1 MSETAAAQPTVYFD
15 GASSRRRIV
24 ELDFASDTLNVVE
37 KSATLASWPYDDIR
51 RADGRP
57 GILRVS
63 CMSAPELARLEI
75 DDTDLAAQLLLRATL
90 INKHEKERASTIK
103 IVGWSLAAAVSIV
116 FVALVGVPY
125 AADQV
130 TPFIPRSFEN
140 RFGEAAQK
148 QLPLFFDG
156 KTCEGA
162 DGKAAFTTLMEKV
175 RNAGNLDTEI
185 KASVIASAIPNAIAL
200 PGGVTLMFNGLLQKA
215 NNPDEIAAVMAH
227 ELGHVA
233 NRDHVRSMI
242 TNGGTSFLIGLLF
255 GDVTGAGAAIFTA
268 NAIFNASHS
277 RNAEE
282 KADGFAIGVMH
293 KLGRSPKP
301 LGELL
306 TRVTGTERQRS
317 ILSSH
322 PVSAERLDRMTRED
336 RPVTGAPLLTD
347 AEWTA
352 LKKIC
357 G

>member
-1 MSETAAAQPTVYFD
+1 MSEMAATQPTVYFD

-24 ELDFASDTLNVVE
+24 DLDFADTLNIVE
-37 KSATLASWPYDDIR
+37 KSATLASWAYSDIR

-57 GILRVS
+57 GVLRLS
-63 CMSAPELARLEI
+63 CTSAPELARLEI
-75 DDTDLAAQLLLRATL
+75 DDTLLAAQLLARASM
-90 INKHEKERASTIK
+90 IDKHESERASAIK
-103 IVGWSLAAAVSIV
+103 IVAWSLAAAASIV
-116 FVALVGVPY
+116 AVALVGVPY

-130 TPFIPRSFEN
+130 TPFIPRSFEK

-148 QLPLFFDG
+148 QLPLLFDG

-162 DGKAAFTTLMEKV
+162 EGKAAFTKLLNKV
-175 RNAGNLDTEI
+175 REAGNLDADI
-185 KASVIASAIPNAIAL
+185 NSSVIASSVPNAIAL
-200 PGGVTLMFNGLLQKA
+200 PGGVTLLFNGLLQKA
-215 NNPDEIAAVMAH
+215 QNPDEVAAVMAH

-233 NRDHVRSMI
+233 NRDHVRAMI

-255 GDVTGAGAAIFTA
+255 GDVTGAGAAVFTA
-268 NAIFNASHS
+268 NAIFNASYS
-277 RNAEE
+277 RDTEE
-282 KADGFAIGVMH
+282 RADTYAIAVMH

-306 TRVTGTERQRS
+306 TRITGTDRQRS

-336 RPVTGAPLLTD
+336 RPVTGPPILSD